1 MSTEFLHSSGLQ
13 ITRFFNGYRLS
24 YALNFDV
31 DNLSKNDLENIIELI
46 ALALMKNDKHP

>member
-13 ITRFFNGYRLS
+13 ITRFFNGCRLS

-31 DNLSKNDLENIIELI
+31 DNLSKDDLENIIELI
-46 ALALMKNDKHP
+46 ALVLLKDDKEP